1 MHSERRMRCWWFQT
15 LNHRR
20 LQRRQIS
27 EYNRVLL
34 NLWEKMDTFMEYLY
48 VYICVYVFIYI
59 HVRDLH
65 IHYIYIYVYREKGK
79 SIYKK
84 TQKIR
89 NIMQCNIYI
98 SVHLN
103 ICIYMYTRNFVW
115 AAIKG
120 YGLSSH
126 LRIALFDHLL
136 DAQKKLVC
144 RSTNCSTYIST
155 FTGCFLHP
163 TVPKTLLM
171 MTLYL
176 SNQLVNLSTINQ
188 TLPSTIVNPS
198 TLVKVQGRK
207 QRFVHRLGA
216 ETSTLRLPHY
226 FAP

>member
-1 MHSERRMRCWWFQT
+1 M
-15 LNHRR
+15 
-20 LQRRQIS
+20 
-27 EYNRVLL
+27 
-34 NLWEKMDTFMEYLY
+34 YLY
-48 VYICVYVFIYI
+48 IYI

-79 SIYKK
+79 FIYKK

>member
-1 MHSERRMRCWWFQT
+1 MVPNPEPSPFAAETNQWIQSGSIEPLR
-15 LNHRR
+15 
-20 LQRRQIS
+20 
-27 EYNRVLL
+27 
-34 NLWEKMDTFMEYLY
+34 KDGYLY
-48 VYICVYVFIYI
+48 GISVCLHLCICIYIYI

-65 IHYIYIYVYREKGK
+65 IHYIYMYTERKANLYTKRH
-79 SIYKK
+79 
-84 TQKIR
+84 QKIR

-126 LRIALFDHLL
+126 LRIAFFDHLL
-136 DAQKKLVC
+136 DAQKKQLYL
-144 RSTNCSTYIST
+144 YIN
-155 FTGCFLHP
+155 FYRMFPCCQQYQ
-163 TVPKTLLM
+163 KTLLM

>member
-1 MHSERRMRCWWFQT
+1 MQYIHICT
-15 LNHRR
+15 
-20 LQRRQIS
+20 S
-27 EYNRVLL
+27 EY
-34 NLWEKMDTFMEYLY
+34 MYLY
-48 VYICVYVFIYI
+48 VYEEFC
-59 HVRDLH
+59 
-65 IHYIYIYVYREKGK
+65 
-79 SIYKK
+79 
-84 TQKIR
+84 
-89 NIMQCNIYI
+89 
-98 SVHLN
+98 
-103 ICIYMYTRNFVW
+103 
-115 AAIKG
+115 
-120 YGLSSH
+120 LSSNKG
-126 LRIALFDHLL
+126 LWSLKSSKNCIVRPPFGCT
-136 DAQKKLVC
+136 KKLVC